1 MYTSPCTL
9 GGEQWRWKNFPFA
22 FMLCPEANTRSF
34 ETKSSEPRPVDALSG
49 GRCRMVIILAIENE
63 LMYVS

>member
-9 GGEQWRWKNFPFA
+9 GGEQWRWKNFPLA

-34 ETKSSEPRPVDALSG
+34 ETQSSESRPVDALSE
-49 GRCRMVIILAIENE
+49 GRRRMVIILAIENE
-63 LMYVS
+63 LMHVS